1 MPQVNTPIAAEPVN
15 PTSVED
21 DAAIRASRA
30 ASVPFSGGTRKMQV
44 DPIPG
49 YHLHIFRGEPGRL
62 QQALQ
67 RGYRF
72 VRPDEVNVHYFELA
86 GDQSLPGQTDMGDRV
101 SWPAQ
106 DGVSED
112 GQFLRLYLMKL
123 KEEFWQE
130 DQAKFEAE
138 RIEPVVRAFT
148 AGMSDPQ
155 TGAPGALTDNV
166 YRRPVK
172 IPDMFKK
179 KS

>member
-1 MPQVNTPIAAEPVN
+1 
-15 PTSVED
+15 
-21 DAAIRASRA
+21 
-30 ASVPFSGGTRKMQV
+30 
-44 DPIPG
+44 
-49 YHLHIFRGEPGRL
+49 
-62 QQALQ
+62 
-67 RGYRF
+67 
-72 VRPDEVNVHYFELA
+72 
-86 GDQSLPGQTDMGDRV
+86 
-101 SWPAQ
+101 
-106 DGVSED
+106 
-112 GQFLRLYLMKL
+112 MKL

-148 AGMSDPQ
+148 AGMADPQ